1 MNNPKP
7 VKTGYMEKKPRGYKK
22 FGRFRKRFFRLE
34 TKDMKI
40 DSKTRFE
47 DECPKPPCLVWNE
60 CEPDKPSYRES
71 EDKGIPLD
79 EFEVEEGNAATDFI
93 IQYYF
98 TKGGR
103 KKKNFLLLRAK
114 SNLERKHWLNELLK
128 MNGKE
133 PKKVTSIRELMETQ
147 SEAADRIEGSY
158 HGASV
163 KSKRARTMSRISVDA
178 DESFS
183 EQRHRSSSLQPP
195 DDWEGFVKD
204 YKNTKSECVK
214 LKEDNEKLRFQI
226 EYMKKCVAVSQGELE
241 TIQERS
247 HRMELK
253 FNVWIR
259 KIEQEKEQWL
269 AEVKNEDGERDM
281 RNPHG
286 LKICTPKRESP
297 QLDGREN
304 RGGSRVISH
313 TPANMAPRPPMGWAT
328 SSSLSNYKSSDNIDG
343 LAQQRPKQKSNLW
356 INTQHKK
363 NDTTVSTGGI
373 PSKKQGVSHYA
384 QLLTPLR
391 RTPE

>member
-1 MNNPKP
+1 MQ
-7 VKTGYMEKKPRGYKK
+7 
-22 FGRFRKRFFRLE
+22 LE

-128 MNGKE
+128 VLLRCGVNKCDEWKGTE
-133 PKKVTSIRELMETQ
+133 EGDFDTRAYGDAIRGSRTTVFVAHAHAYTHTSKPHTI
-147 SEAADRIEGSY
+147 DRIEGSY

-163 KSKRARTMSRISVDA
+163 KSKRVRTMSRLSVDA

-304 RGGSRVISH
+304 RGGSRGSPKAKNNMISH

-363 NDTTVSTGGI
+363 
-373 PSKKQGVSHYA
+373 
-384 QLLTPLR
+384 
-391 RTPE
+391 